1 MTDIPPDQF
10 GFLALMRLMERK
22 AQGRPRIGK
31 NATLKEEIVTIGQ
44 DPSLSFP
51 VSDLS
56 DVMLGSKPVIRNN
69 ILGFYGPQGA
79 LPLNTTE
86 EVRRWLDRGDR
97 AFVAFTDVFATRF
110 LQLFFRA
117 WSDVRAITQ
126 FDHESKDR
134 FRDYLGALM
143 GMGTPAYHNRDVLP
157 DINKIYLAP
166 LAMGRVRSPKKLEQ
180 MIEIDLGANVRIDE
194 HQLSWMVLE
203 PDNTNRL
210 GQIGS
215 TLGRDMYLG
224 ARVPTVND
232 KIRITLRTRSL
243 REYRDFLPGGA
254 LHARLHALVRWYVGR
269 SVDVDVALSIPAH
282 EMPPAV
288 LGKSTELGWVASLA
302 PPANRT
308 GLVPGASY
316 ALPLNTPEAA

>member
-1 MTDIPPDQF
+1 MTELTADKY
-10 GFLALMRLMERK
+10 GYLALMRVMERRAK
-22 AQGRPRIGK
+22 GRPRIGK
-31 NATLKEEIVTIGQ
+31 NTTLKEEIVSIGQ
-44 DPSLSFP
+44 DPSLAFP
-51 VSDLS
+51 VSDIS
-56 DVMLGSKPVIRNN
+56 DISTDNRPEVRNN

-86 EVRRWLDRGDR
+86 EVKRWLDRGDR
-97 AFVAFTDVFATRF
+97 AFIGFTDIFATRF
-110 LQLFFRA
+110 LQLFFRS

-126 FDHESKDR
+126 FDHDGSDR
-134 FRDYLGALM
+134 FRNYIGALM
-143 GMGTPAYHNRDVLP
+143 GMGTPAFHGRDVLP

-166 LAMGRVRSPKKLEQ
+166 LAMGRVRSPRRLEQ
-180 MIEIDLGANVRIDE
+180 MIEIDLCADVRIDE
-194 HQLSWMVLE
+194 HMLSWMVLE

-215 TLGRDMYLG
+215 TLGRNMYVG

-232 KIRITLRTRSL
+232 KIRITVRTRSL

-269 SVDVDVALSIPAH
+269 SVDVDVALAIPAH
-282 EMPPAV
+282 EMPAAV
-288 LGKSTELGWVASLA
+288 LGKSTELGWLASLA

-316 ALPLNTPEAA
+316 SLPLNTPEAA